1 MNTFAEGI
9 IPGTFQ
15 LPAGPL
21 VFTAVGT
28 KPYQS
33 KAIRRALESWQ
44 KLVRSDPNPIA
55 RDAAEL
61 ARLAYGKWAYYRS
74 ALEIGATLKDV
85 VAKIRDN
92 PNAEVAVLLLAK
104 APQLRD
110 RRIRMRIAGVCL
122 FRRTW
127 CNNVFIDFLARHPL
141 DPVKGAGTALLCYV
155 ARIAS
160 VIDADAIWGETTQNS
175 AGYYA
180 KAFGEPEIKD
190 LLYVGREKYQAFW
203 KRTEQ
208 LQQEAKR
215 NG

>member
-1 MNTFAEGI
+1 MKTFAEGV
-9 IPGTFQ
+9 IPGKSQ
-15 LPAGPL
+15 LPAGQL
-21 VFTAVGT
+21 VFTGVGA
-28 KPYQS
+28 KAHES
-33 KAIRRALESWQ
+33 KAIRSALESWQ

-74 ALEIGATLKDV
+74 ALEIGATLIDV
-85 VAKIRDN
+85 LAKIRDN

-104 APQLRD
+104 APQLKD
-110 RRIRMRIAGVCL
+110 RRVRMRIAGVCL

-141 DPVKGAGTALLCYV
+141 DPVKGAGTRLLYYV

-160 VIDADAIWGETTQNS
+160 VIQADAIWGETTQNS
-175 AGYYA
+175 VGYYA

-190 LLYVGREKYQAFW
+190 LLYVRRDKYEAFW
-203 KRTEQ
+203 KRTDE
-208 LQQEAKR
+208 LQREAKG